1 MGMVSFTAQQHEFTC
16 VHDSAPSSVVDT
28 GDFDGAAVASY
39 SDDVNRTGWGTLRV
53 RTHSNATSTQQA
65 FAAGVL
71 EGRLTHLRIYQYYTN
86 YLRNTYGGT
95 AAPCPALQNFMARQR
110 NWLRSQASASG
121 DVTRGGAASGAGM
134 GGASN
139 ASYWNAMSLLLT
151 QVEGLLPMHAV
162 L

>member
-1 MGMVSFTAQQHEFTC
+1 MTSLTLSAVAVLASFTAAHTPPTHCSMGMVSFTAQQHEFTC

-86 YLRNTYGGT
+86 
-95 AAPCPALQNFMARQR
+95 
-110 NWLRSQASASG
+110 
-121 DVTRGGAASGAGM
+121 
-134 GGASN
+134 
-139 ASYWNAMSLLLT
+139 
-151 QVEGLLPMHAV
+151 
-162 L
+162 